1 VPRPFP
7 KKISQI
13 KPLISQVALSSH
25 YLVEFGGLPSFLQ
38 KYLMQ
43 RGMDSRFLGEE
54 IGLLACRANLPGT
67 SFATADVVGNY
78 MGVSEKFAHTRQFI
92 QMDMDFYVDTD
103 YRSLKFIEH
112 WMEWI
117 ASGSTTGAEGTSPAE
132 RGYYFRM
139 RYPNEYKCDYT
150 RITKFDKDYKKYIEY
165 RFIGLFPIA
174 LNSTT
179 VSYEGSQVL
188 KASCTFNFERYIAG
202 EAYSINYAKG
212 NENNKKENLP
222 NYSDIF
228 TRELSD
234 ADAFRTDLQLD
245 TGVIPFT
252 NESLSKVGDLYS
264 QSQFSTF
271 KSNTVLNS
279 AFDSSFRIL

>member
-13 KPLISQVALSSH
+13 KPLISQVALTSH
-25 YLVEFGGLPSFLQ
+25 YLVEFGGLPAFLK

-43 RGMDSRFLGEE
+43 RGMDSRFLGES
-54 IGLLACRANLPGT
+54 IGLLACRANLPGS
-67 SFATADVVGNY
+67 SFATADINGNY
-78 MGVSEKFAHTRQFI
+78 MGVNEKFAHTRQFI

-117 ASGSTTGAEGTSPAE
+117 ASGSTTGQEGSSPAE

-150 RITKFDKDYKKYIEY
+150 KITKFDKDYKKYIEY
-165 RFIGLFPIA
+165 RFIGLFPIS
-174 LNSTT
+174 LNSTSI
-179 VSYEGSQVL
+179 SYEGSQIL

-202 EAYSINYAKG
+202 ESYSVNYARGDDG
-212 NENNKKENLP
+212 NKTPTSLP
-222 NYSDIF
+222 
-228 TRELSD
+228 ELLSRGGSD
-234 ADAFRTDLQLD
+234 AFQPRTRLD
-245 TGVIPFT
+245 TGIIPPNDQT
-252 NESLSKVGDLYS
+252 IANYS
-264 QSQFSTF
+264 ELL
-271 KSNTVLNS
+271 SNTDIGGFNLDTTLNS
-279 AFDSSFRIL
+279 SANFDNAFRIL

>member
-1 VPRPFP
+1 
-7 KKISQI
+7 
-13 KPLISQVALSSH
+13 
-25 YLVEFGGLPSFLQ
+25 
-38 KYLMQ
+38 MQ
-43 RGMDSRFLGEE
+43 RGMDSRFLGEQ
-54 IGLLACRANLPGT
+54 IGLLACRANLPGS
-67 SFATADVVGNY
+67 SFATADINGNY
-78 MGVSEKFAHTRQFI
+78 MGVNEKFAHTRQFI

-165 RFIGLFPIA
+165 RFVGLFPIS
-174 LNSTT
+174 LNSTS

-212 NENNKKENLP
+212 NDNNKKTNIP
-222 NYSDIF
+222 NYSDVALKSNF
-228 TRELSD
+228 NA
-234 ADAFRTDLQLD
+234 ADAFRTDVKLD
-245 TGVIPFT
+245 TGSIPPNSDIF
-252 NESLSKVGDLYS
+252 NKYGDLYS
-264 QSQFSTF
+264 KGSFPTFEQSA
-271 KSNTVLNS
+271 VLNS
-279 AFDSSFRIL
+279 SFDNSFRLL

>member
-13 KPLISQVALSSH
+13 KPLISQVALTSH
-25 YLVEFGGLPSFLQ
+25 YLVEFGGLPEFLK

-43 RGMDSRFLGEE
+43 RGMDSRFLGES
-54 IGLLACRANLPGT
+54 IGLLACRANLPGS
-67 SFATADVVGNY
+67 SFATADINGNY
-78 MGVSEKFAHTRQFI
+78 MGVNEKFAHTRQFI
-92 QMDMDFYVDTD
+92 QMDMDFYVDTG

-117 ASGSTTGAEGTSPAE
+117 ASGSTTGQEGSSPAE

-165 RFIGLFPIA
+165 RFIGLFPIS
-174 LNSTT
+174 LNSTA

-212 NENNKKENLP
+212 DDNNKKP
-222 NYSDIF
+222 STPDAATVYSRGI
-228 TRELSD
+228 SD
-234 ADAFRTDLQLD
+234 ADAFTADLKLD
-245 TGVIPFT
+245 TGTIPFT
-252 NESLSKVGDLYS
+252 NEALSKAGDLYG
-264 QSQFSTF
+264 QGAFS
-271 KSNTVLNS
+271 SNAILNS
-279 AFDSSFRIL
+279 SANFTNSFRFL